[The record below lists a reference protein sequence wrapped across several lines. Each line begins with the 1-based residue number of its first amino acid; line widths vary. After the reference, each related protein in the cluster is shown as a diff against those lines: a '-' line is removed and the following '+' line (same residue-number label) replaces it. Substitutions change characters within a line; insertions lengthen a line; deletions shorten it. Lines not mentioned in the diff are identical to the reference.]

1 MADVS
6 VEFGAKD
13 TGLEQTL
20 QRIQGELTDLKGKVT
35 SGELSMTELE
45 QTMKRIGQVE
55 NMEKR
60 LKAIGGESATA
71 APKVDALGKDLTE
84 MGDKGEQG
92 AKKVEFS
99 LKNVGL
105 AAGVAAAAAKAT
117 TAAIDLAFAGV
128 QKTIQSFGD
137 ALDMGGRLSDLS
149 ERTGVAT
156 DKLLLMERA
165 MNNTGVGADSL
176 GPLINK
182 MQKNLVDAADGS
194 SKAADALTELG
205 IPLSSLQSLT
215 PDEQF
220 QRIGRAIADVED
232 PAKRAAISMEIFGK
246 SGGALNQ
253 LFSNLDGELANA
265 SRELGVMPAIMAELG
280 SRFDGISDKLA
291 VVQGKFVEFAAGILS
306 KVVPAVEA
314 IATGLANIDAA
325 AIGQK
330 LADAFVGAGNAM
342 RGFESAI
349 AAIKVGDLGTAFDLV
364 FASIKLQVKE
374 TGNSIWGI
382 LSAAFKS
389 VVDYLKTIFDPSSM
403 TMTYIVGAFNLIGMK
418 AAASLAD
425 SMAKALPQINLFAP
439 LINGM
444 KEFANNARTDSEA
457 LFGAMYHDVG
467 LLEAELT
474 AAGAALPESFDKHL
488 AQSTALFDTQQELD
502 KIDQLTQQVA
512 ESTKEVTQ
520 EQSNAEAEAKRYFNE
535 YMKGVAEQEQAAAK
549 ATEAERKKA
558 EAVGETAKA
567 LREQKLED
575 LAIAEAKA
583 SGNTQLAEQLEK
595 QKAYNAAL
603 EEARDK
609 LGMNE
614 QEAQKYATRMAEA
627 AYPVKTIRNIL
638 DEIAQKKIDDPV
650 KTLGEQTDETKAK
663 LKEMAGVLGQDLSRY
678 NFSDVMKK
686 LGLDSFGLTT
696 TKEKIDAINA
706 ELKRIEE
713 KPVGIAVDVKEESV
727 KDVEAKIAGIG
738 KDPIQT
744 RLDVDKTS
752 LDAALAQT
760 KVEMQNEFVSTASAS
775 GGDGGE
781 GGEGGEGGAATLEET
796 VMDKIQTAVEAIRV
810 AVVEKIEPKL
820 PTHALGI

>member
-20 QRIQGELTDLKGKVT
+20 QRIQGELTDLKSKVT

-60 LKAIGGESATA
+60 LKAIGGESAAA
-71 APKVDALGKDLTE
+71 APKVDVLGKDLTE

-105 AAGVAAAAAKAT
+105 AAGVAAVAAKAA

-215 PDEQF
+215 PDDQF
-220 QRIGRAIADVED
+220 RRIGRAIADIED

-325 AIGQK
+325 SLGQK

-349 AAIKVGDLGTAFDLV
+349 AAMKVGNLGTAFELV
-364 FASIKLQVKE
+364 FESIKLQVKE

-389 VVDYLKTIFDPSSM
+389 VVDYIKTIFDPSSM

-439 LINGM
+439 LIKGM

-488 AQSTALFDTQQELD
+488 AQSTALFDTQQEID
-502 KIDQLTQQVA
+502 KINQLTQQV
-512 ESTKEVTQ
+512 ENSTKGVTQ
-520 EQSNAEAEAKRYFNE
+520 EHANAEAEARRYFSE
-535 YMKGVAEQEQAAAK
+535 YMKGVAQQEQATARV
-549 ATEAERKKA
+549 TQQEREKA
-558 EAVGETAKA
+558 EAAAATLSAM
-567 LREQKLED
+567 REQKLED

-595 QKAYNAAL
+595 QKTYNAAL
-603 EEARDK
+603 EEAREK
-609 LGMNE
+609 LGMNQ
-614 QEAQKYATRMAEA
+614 QEAQKYATRMADA
-627 AYPVKTIRNIL
+627 AHPVKTIRDVLN
-638 DEIAQKKIDDPV
+638 EIAQKKIDEPV
-650 KTLGEQTDETKAK
+650 KTLGQQTDDTKGK
-663 LKEMAGVLGQDLSRY
+663 LKEMAGVLGQDLSSY
-678 NFSDVMKK
+678 HFSDVMKK

-696 TKEKIDAINA
+696 TQEKIDAINA

-713 KPVGIAVDVKEESV
+713 KPVGVAVDVKQESV
-727 KDVEAKIAGIG
+727 KDIEAKIASIG

-760 KVEMQNEFVSTASAS
+760 KVEMQNEFVSITSAS

-781 GGEGGEGGAATLEET
+781 GGEGGEGGTATLEET
-796 VMDKIQTAVEAIRV
+796 IMDNIRTAVEAIRV

-820 PTHALGI
+820 PQTALSY

>member
-205 IPLSSLQSLT
+205 IPLSSLKSLT

-220 QRIGRAIADVED
+220 QRIGRAIADIED

-265 SRELGVMPAIMAELG
+265 SQELGLMPAIMAELG
-280 SRFDGISDKLA
+280 SRFDGIGDKLA

-325 AIGQK
+325 SLGQK

-349 AAIKVGDLGTAFDLV
+349 AAMKVGDLGAAFDLV

-374 TGNSIWGI
+374 TGNSIWSI

-403 TMTYIVGAFNLIGMK
+403 TMTYIIGAFNLIGMK

-439 LINGM
+439 LIKGM

-502 KIDQLTQQVA
+502 KINELTQQVA
-512 ESTKEVTQ
+512 ESTKEVSQ
-520 EQSNAEAEAKRYFNE
+520 EQSNAEAEAKKYFNE

-558 EAVGETAKA
+558 EAAGETAKA

-583 SGNTQLAEQLEK
+583 KGNTQLAEQLEK
-595 QKAYNAAL
+595 QKTYNAAL
-603 EEARDK
+603 EEAREK

-614 QEAQKYATRMAEA
+614 QEAQNYATRMAEA

-727 KDVEAKIAGIG
+727 KDVEEKIKGIG
-738 KDPIQT
+738 KDPIKT
-744 RLDVDKTS
+744 RLDVDKTT
-752 LDAALAQT
+752 LDDALAKT
-760 KVEMQNEFVSTASAS
+760 KVEMQNEFVSSASAS

-796 VMDKIQTAVEAIRV
+796 LMGKIESAVQSIKTLL
-810 AVVEKIEPKL
+810 EKIEPKL